1 MIFDCLKESKED
13 HDINHHILEAKMDKC
28 YDGIQSISIS
38 VETIAEVKEQIQ
50 GYNKILKD
58 IQNQMQKNWKAKTTN
73 IEGNWPLNIHIL
85 KYFGQISI
93 INI

>member
-1 MIFDCLKESKED
+1 M
-13 HDINHHILEAKMDKC
+13 
-28 YDGIQSISIS
+28 
-38 VETIAEVKEQIQ
+38 Q
-50 GYNKILKD
+50 GYNEILKD